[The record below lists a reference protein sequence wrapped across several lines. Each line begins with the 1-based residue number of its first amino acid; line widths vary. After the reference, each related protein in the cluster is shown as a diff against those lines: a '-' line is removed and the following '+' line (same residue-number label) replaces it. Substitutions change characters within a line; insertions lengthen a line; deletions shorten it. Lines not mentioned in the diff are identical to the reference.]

1 MAPTGPVN
9 GPKPGNKGIG
19 NRAVRQTPKETGR
32 TDRATNN
39 EAAGRTATQ
48 ASSLAAHQKV
58 LGSAREEA
66 RQVDERMIME
76 LRQAI
81 ADGSFKVDPY
91 ALAESILGDVA
102 GYDELSKSDSS
113 ADDIG
118 SADGD
123 DYEGKG
129 S

>member
-9 GPKPGNKGIG
+9 GPKPKGVG
-19 NRAVRQTPKETGR
+19 NRSVRQTPKETGR
-32 TDRATNN
+32 ADRTMSS
-39 EAAGRTATQ
+39 EAPSPTATQ

-58 LGSAREEA
+58 LASAREEA
-66 RQVDERMIME
+66 QRVDERMIME

-102 GYDELSKSDSS
+102 GYDVLSESDSP

-118 SADGD
+118 SPGGD

>member
-9 GPKPGNKGIG
+9 GPKPKGVG

-32 TDRATNN
+32 TDRTTSS
-39 EAAGRTATQ
+39 EAPSQTATQ

-66 RQVDERMIME
+66 QRVDERMIME

-102 GYDELSKSDSS
+102 GIDELSKSDSQ

-118 SADGD
+118 SPGGD

>member
-9 GPKPGNKGIG
+9 GPKPNGIG
-19 NRAVRQTPKETGR
+19 SRSVRQTPKDTGR
-32 TDRATNN
+32 SARATSS
-39 EAAGRTATQ
+39 EATRRTATQ
-48 ASSLAAHQKV
+48 ASSHATHQKV
-58 LGSAREEA
+58 LASAREEA
-66 RQVDERMIME
+66 HRVDERMIMD

-81 ADGSFKVDPY
+81 AEGSFKVDPH

-102 GYDELSKSDSS
+102 GYDELSESNSP
-113 ADDIG
+113 ADDYG
-118 SADGD
+118 SPGGE